1 MRLHLAGMTIALV
14 LSMGFS
20 AASAEGAHRLAQV
33 SAPDTAP
40 AEQKLV
46 GVAAWGQLVGNSITG
61 KEDDETLV
69 EYYAFVLNLRAL
81 RALQYRR
88 VLMPSARCS

>member
-33 SAPDTAP
+33 SAPAAP